1 MLQEIFLVDQV
12 LLLYIILREAFI
24 WIIFRIWRPDG
35 KTLCTYLLYLLCS
48 SGGYQTDFFSEFI
61 LYWQLSVQLLSAFL
75 LFIPLLPQLPCLAT
89 VASVGYSLS
98 LTAQTRI
105 QFIIN
110 YNNILYFIICYLLGD
125 NVLFGLLHSGI
136 EFSQLFIS
144 LVFTRSSFH
153 SPMSC
158 WYFIFF
164 LVSLINHP
172 ILQKAIR

>member
-1 MLQEIFLVDQV
+1 MGQ
-12 LLLYIILREAFI
+12 LLLL
-24 WIIFRIWRPDG
+24 
-35 KTLCTYLLYLLCS
+35 
-48 SGGYQTDFFSEFI
+48 EFI
-61 LYWQLSVQLLSAFL
+61 
-75 LFIPLLPQLPCLAT
+75 
-89 VASVGYSLS
+89 

-158 WYFIFF
+158 WYFIFSFRRSSISF
-164 LVSLINHP
+164 LITFLIIIFHLLFGRDFEDYRIIIISFIF
-172 ILQKAIR
+172 ILELWIIIMNYEHYAWLFPTI